1 MNWRRTLG
9 VALCAL
15 VAMAPVGCG
24 GGSSSN
30 KASTKPAVT
39 RFETTPAAPP
49 AASPAPAPAP
59 APAPTPA
66 PAPVPA
72 LTHARYV
79 KRADGI
85 CLAARR
91 RLIPAHAKPVAA
103 PGSGSSGV
111 IYKRYATAARQT
123 ASIDGTILGQ
133 VRTLAPPP
141 ADQGQV
147 DRLNALLAQLGG
159 TARQVS
165 AAAAAQDAARVTR
178 LSASLATAAGRY
190 QSAASAYGL
199 HVCGQTA
206 SATLYRRGNR

>member
-1 MNWRRTLG
+1 M

-15 VAMAPVGCG
+15 VATGGCG
-24 GGSSSN
+24 GGSSGS
-30 KASTKPAVT
+30 KSSTKPTVT
-39 RFETTPAAPP
+39 RFETTPLTPS
-49 AASPAPAPAP
+49 AASPTPA
-59 APAPTPA
+59 PA

-85 CLAARR
+85 CLAARKR
-91 RLIPAHAKPVAA
+91 VVPSHAKPVAA
-103 PGSGSSGV
+103 PASGDSGA

-123 ASIDGTILGQ
+123 ASIDGSILGQ
-133 VRTLAPPP
+133 VSTLAPPP
-141 ADQGQV
+141 ADQAQV

-159 TARQVS
+159 TARQAG

-178 LSASLATAAGRY
+178 LSATLSTTAGKY

-206 SATLYRRGNR
+206 SATVYRRGNR

>member
-1 MNWRRTLG
+1 MNWRLTPV

-15 VAMAPVGCG
+15 IAVAAVGCG

-30 KASTKPAVT
+30 KASAKPAVT

-49 AASPAPAPAP
+49 AASPAPAPA
-59 APAPTPA
+59 PA

-178 LSASLATAAGRY
+178 LSATLSTTAGRY